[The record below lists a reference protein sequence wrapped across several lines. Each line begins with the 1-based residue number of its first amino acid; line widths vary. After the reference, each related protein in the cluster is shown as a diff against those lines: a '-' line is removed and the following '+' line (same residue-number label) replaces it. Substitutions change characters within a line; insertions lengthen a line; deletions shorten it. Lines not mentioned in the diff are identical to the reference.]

1 MKRLP
6 RIPTIPT
13 FIGLAVLAAACRR
26 DMQDQPR
33 YRPFRPSAFFQDGR
47 SARPLV
53 AGTVARGQLEED
65 DHLHRGRIG
74 EEFAATFPF
83 PVTAEVLERGRER
96 YDIFCAPCHG
106 RVGDGD
112 GMVVQRGMRR
122 PPSLHI
128 ERLRK
133 SPAGYHFDVITNGF
147 GAMIDLADRV
157 SVEDRW
163 AIVAYVSALQRSQS
177 AGIADVPPAERE
189 RLEKSP

>member
-1 MKRLP
+1 LKRLP
-6 RIPTIPT
+6 AI
-13 FIGLAVLAAACRR
+13 LALTCLAGACRR

-33 YRPFRPSAFFQDGR
+33 YRPFRTSAFFQDGR

-65 DHLHRGRIG
+65 DHLYRGRIG

-112 GMVVQRGMRR
+112 GMIVQRGMRR

-133 SPAGYHFDVITNGF
+133 SPPGYAFDVITNGF
-147 GAMIDLADRV
+147 GAMIDLSDRL
-157 SVEDRW
+157 SAEDRW
-163 AIVAYVSALQRSQS
+163 AIVSYVHALQRSQG
-177 AGIADVPPAERE
+177 AGLDDVPPEERE
-189 RLEKSP
+189 CLKRSP

>member
-1 MKRLP
+1 MKNLL
-6 RIPTIPT
+6 
-13 FIGLAVLAAACRR
+13 GVLAIALLAAACRR

-33 YRPFRPSAFFQDGR
+33 YRPFRPSAFFADGR

-53 AGTVARGQLEED
+53 EGTVARGHLDED

-74 EEFAATFPF
+74 EELATTFPF
-83 PVTAEVLERGRER
+83 PVTAGVLARGRER
-96 YDIFCAPCHG
+96 FDIFCAPCHG

-112 GMVVQRGMRR
+112 GMIVQRGMRR

-128 ERLRK
+128 ERLRAA
-133 SPAGYHFDVITNGF
+133 PPGYHFDVITNGF

-163 AIVAYVSALQRSQS
+163 AIVAYVSALQRSQGAS
-177 AGIADVPPAERE
+177 IEDAPPEERE
-189 RLEKSP
+189 RLRRSP

>member
-6 RIPTIPT
+6 AILALALL
-13 FIGLAVLAAACRR
+13 GLSCRR

-53 AGTVARGQLEED
+53 PGTIARGHLDED

-74 EEFAATFPF
+74 EKFADTFPY
-83 PVTAEVLERGRER
+83 PVTAEGLERGRER
-96 YDIFCAPCHG
+96 FDIFCAPCHG

-112 GMVVQRGMRR
+112 GMIVQRGMRR
-122 PPSLHI
+122 PASLHI

-133 SPAGYHFDVITNGF
+133 AAPGYHFDVITNGF
-147 GAMIDLADRV
+147 GAMVDLSDRI

-163 AIVAYVSALQRSQS
+163 TIVAYVRALQRSQ
-177 AGIADVPPAERE
+177 GGNIEDVPPEERE
-189 RLEKSP
+189 RLRRSP